1 MDTQSSYG
9 LLSLWQQGDF
19 VARAVGVLLV
29 GMSLASWYVIVVK
42 ALQLAK
48 MRKMSHGAADAFW
61 HTKSFAEGIEA
72 LGPQR
77 PYNPFRALAQQGA
90 DAAAHHEENK
100 EDLHGALNVSDWIVS
115 CMRRSIDDTVS
126 HLQSGLSILASIG
139 STAPFVGLFG
149 TVWGIYHA
157 LVGIGVA
164 GQATI
169 DKVAG
174 PVGEALI
181 MTALGLAV
189 AIPAVLGYNALLRGN
204 RNLVASLNRFAHD
217 LHAYL
222 LTGTR
227 VRSSANDAATVP
239 APAPFRPPL
248 REVNG
253 RREALQ
259 S

>member
-1 MDTQSSYG
+1 MDTLNQPYG
-9 LLSLWQQGDF
+9 LISLWGQGDF
-19 VARAVGVLLV
+19 VTRAVGILLIV
-29 GMSLASWYVIVVK
+29 MSLLSWYVIIVK
-42 ALQLAK
+42 AVQLAR
-48 MRKMSHGAADAFW
+48 MRRISSAAADAFW
-61 HTKSFAEGIEA
+61 HTKSFSEGLEA
-72 LGPQR
+72 LGGNDNPH
-77 PYNPFRALAQQGA
+77 NPFRALAEQGA
-90 DAAAHHEENK
+90 DAVAHHEENK

-115 CMRRSIDDTVS
+115 CMRRSIDDTIS

-157 LVGIGVA
+157 LVSIGAA
-164 GQATI
+164 GQASI

-181 MTALGLAV
+181 MTALGLFV

-204 RNLVASLNRFAHD
+204 RNLVAHLNRFAHD

-227 VRSSANDAATVP
+227 VRSSAASNP
-239 APAPFRPPL
+239 APGPAPL
-248 REVNG
+248 RAHLHAVSG
-253 RREALQ
+253 RGAAR